1 MGGSNFPKQKI
12 LNECYKQWFFFKVR
26 QATPSPIKILEERVN
41 IPRTIQFRGLR
52 DFPATHINL
61 LKKTQKYL
69 EMGTSEMNLT
79 THVNMLGVGDQS
91 CGNVGNIIVNVN
103 TSSHPP
109 AGEAGWMSVMPA
121 D

>member
-1 MGGSNFPKQKI
+1 
-12 LNECYKQWFFFKVR
+12 
-26 QATPSPIKILEERVN
+26 
-41 IPRTIQFRGLR
+41 
-52 DFPATHINL
+52 
-61 LKKTQKYL
+61 
-69 EMGTSEMNLT
+69 MGTSEMNLT

-121 D
+121 DWLSCDPVIVTTAPLHLAFSLCDWDSLGKWPKWSYPALRSLLQQLHVHPAYAPKYINLDKISFTLDLI

>member
-1 MGGSNFPKQKI
+1 
-12 LNECYKQWFFFKVR
+12 
-26 QATPSPIKILEERVN
+26 
-41 IPRTIQFRGLR
+41 
-52 DFPATHINL
+52 
-61 LKKTQKYL
+61 
-69 EMGTSEMNLT
+69 MGTSEMNLT

-109 AGEAGWMSVMPA
+109 AGKAGWMSVMPA